1 MKHLSALLAGAVIA
15 LYALP
20 AVAGVVIEQDQTV
33 TSGDHTRNQHQTVI
47 VEGNKQKLVT
57 PTHEVI
63 TDLDKGKMYVV
74 DPAAKTYIQMDF
86 PPTGNMARIM
96 AANGQNALN
105 LTSAG
110 TSRTILNYKC
120 NDYKGQGKVMSGD
133 YTITEC
139 FSTKAPGAAEF
150 TAFEK
155 KMRGSFKGTPM
166 AAMAT
171 DMPDGIPMAS
181 DSTMK
186 MGKISLPGLPPDQ
199 RAKIEAAMANR
210 PPIQNKTVV
219 TKVTAQKLA
228 ASTFEVPSDF
238 KERQMPGPMAHGGGG
253 MMRMPVPPAAVGS
266 PSAGAGGSVA
276 VPSPAAH

>member
-1 MKHLSALLAGAVIA
+1 MKHLSALLASAVIA

-20 AVAGVVIEQDQTV
+20 AAAGVVIEQDQTV
-33 TSGDHTRNQHQTVI
+33 TSGGNTRNQHQTVM
-47 VEGNKQKLVT
+47 VQGNKQKLVT

-63 TDLDKGKMYVV
+63 TDLDKGKMYVI
-74 DPAAKTYIQMDF
+74 DPGRKTYIQMDF

-96 AANGQNALN
+96 AANGQSAMN
-105 LTSAG
+105 LTPAG
-110 TSRTILNYKC
+110 SSRTIINYKC

-139 FSTKAPGAAEF
+139 FSTKVPGASEF

-155 KMRGSFKGTPM
+155 KMRNSFKGTPM
-166 AAMAT
+166 AQMAGE
-171 DMPDGIPMAS
+171 MPDGIPMAS

-186 MGKISLPGLPPDQ
+186 MGKISLPGLPADQ

-228 ASTFEVPSDF
+228 ADTFEVPKDYS
-238 KERQMPGPMAHGGGG
+238 ERQMPGPMAHGGGG
-253 MMRMPVPPAAVGS
+253 MMRMPMMPPA
-266 PSAGAGGSVA
+266 
-276 VPSPAAH
+276 SPAAGASGAAAAAPSAAAH

>member
-1 MKHLSALLAGAVIA
+1 MKHLSALLAGAIIA

-20 AVAGVVIEQDQTV
+20 AAAGVVIEQDQTV
-33 TSGDHTRNQHQTVI
+33 TSGDHTRNQHQTVM
-47 VEGNKQKLVT
+47 VQGNKQKLVT

-63 TDLDKGKMYVV
+63 TDLDTGKMYVI
-74 DPAAKTYIQMDF
+74 DPGRKTYIQMDF

-96 AANGQNALN
+96 AANGQSALN
-105 LTSAG
+105 LTPAG
-110 TSRTILNYKC
+110 TSRTVINYKC

-166 AAMAT
+166 AAMAGE
-171 DMPDGIPMAS
+171 MPDGIPMAS

-186 MGKISLPGLPPDQ
+186 MGKISLPSLPADQ

-228 ASTFEVPSDF
+228 ADTFEVPKDYTE
-238 KERQMPGPMAHGGGG
+238 KQMPGPMMHGGG
-253 MMRMPVPPAAVGS
+253 MMRMPMAPGAAGS
-266 PSAGAGGSVA
+266 PTAGAGGA

>member
-1 MKHLSALLAGAVIA
+1 MKHLSALLAGALIA

-20 AVAGVVIEQDQTV
+20 AAAGVVIEQDQTV
-33 TSGDHTRNQHQTVI
+33 TSGDRTRNQHQTVM
-47 VEGNKQKLVT
+47 VQGNKQKLIT

-63 TDLDKGKMYVV
+63 TDLDKGKMYVT
-74 DPAAKTYIQMDF
+74 DPGAKTYIQMDF
-86 PPTGNMARIM
+86 PPTGNMAKIM

-105 LTSAG
+105 LTAAG
-110 TSRTILNYKC
+110 TSRTVLKYKC
-120 NDYKGQGKVMSGD
+120 DDYKGQGKVMSGD

-155 KMRGSFKGTPM
+155 KMRASFKGTPM
-166 AAMAT
+166 ASMASE
-171 DMPDGIPMAS
+171 MPDGIPMAS

-186 MGKISLPGLPPDQ
+186 MGTITLPGLPPDQ

-219 TKVTAQKLA
+219 TKITAQKLA
-228 ASTFEVPSDF
+228 ASTFEVPSDY
-238 KERQMPGPMAHGGGG
+238 KERQMPGPMAHGGG
-253 MMRMPVPPAAVGS
+253 MMRLPMMPKAVGS

-276 VPSPAAH
+276 VPSAAAH